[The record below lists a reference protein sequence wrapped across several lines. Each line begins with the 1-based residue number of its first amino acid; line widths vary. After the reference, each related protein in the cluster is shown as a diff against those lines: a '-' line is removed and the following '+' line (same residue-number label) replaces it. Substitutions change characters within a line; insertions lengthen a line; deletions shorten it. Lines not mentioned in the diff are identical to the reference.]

1 MVMTGF
7 ELLQAREKKG
17 WTQQEAAPRLGL
29 SQSYLSMLE
38 QNKRAV
44 PKSRFEQVL
53 AVYDVLSPLA
63 LPLQGEEK
71 WGELGDQK
79 VAEQLS
85 ALGYPGFS
93 YVRAK
98 ATWNPAELLVAALT
112 KDELESRLSE
122 ALPWL
127 ALKFSTMKW
136 DWVVL
141 QVKMHDSQNRL
152 GFVLTLARLLAERM
166 GNNAVSQQLSNVEN
180 RLLPSVLLRELTFC
194 HEYMPQAE
202 RRWLKE
208 KSTPEAKKWNVL
220 SDLSPEH
227 LSHALAN

>member
-1 MVMTGF
+1 MTGL
-7 ELLQAREKKG
+7 ELLRARGKKG
-17 WTQQEAAPRLGL
+17 WTQQEAAPRLGV

-38 QNKRAV
+38 QNKRTV
-44 PKSRFEQVL
+44 PNSRVEQVL

-63 LPLQGEEK
+63 LPLQGEEN
-71 WGELGDQK
+71 WGGLGDQE

-85 ALGYPGFS
+85 GLGYPGFS
-93 YVRAK
+93 YMRNR

-127 ALKFSTMKW
+127 VLKFSTMKW
-136 DWVVL
+136 DWVVPQMKL
-141 QVKMHDSQNRL
+141 HDSQNRL
-152 GFVLTLARLLAERM
+152 GFVLTLARLLAERV
-166 GNNAVSQQLSNVEN
+166 GNSAVSQQLSNLEKV
-180 RLLPSVLLRELTFC
+180 LLPSVLLRELTFC
-194 HEYMPQAE
+194 HEHMPQAE

-208 KSTPEAKKWNVL
+208 NSTLEAKQWNVL

>member
-1 MVMTGF
+1 MTGL
-7 ELLQAREKKG
+7 ELRQAREKKG

-38 QNKRAV
+38 QNKRVV
-44 PKSRFEQVL
+44 PKSRFQQVL

-63 LPLQGEEK
+63 LPLHGEAR
-71 WGELGDQK
+71 WSELGNQE

-85 ALGYPGFS
+85 GLGYPGFS
-93 YVRAK
+93 YMRGRA
-98 ATWNPAELLVAALT
+98 AWNPAELLVAALT

-127 ALKFSTMKW
+127 VLEFSTMKW

-141 QVKMHDSQNRL
+141 QMKLHDCQNRL
-152 GFVLTLARLLAERM
+152 GFVLTLARLLAERV
-166 GNNAVSQQLSNVEN
+166 GNSAVSQQLSNVEKV
-180 RLLPSVLLRELTFC
+180 LLPSVLLRELTFC
-194 HEYMPQAE
+194 HEHMPQAE
-202 RRWLKE
+202 RRWLKAN
-208 KSTPEAKKWNVL
+208 STPEARQWNVL

>member
-1 MVMTGF
+1 MTGL

-17 WTQQEAAPRLGL
+17 WTQQEAAPRLGV

-71 WGELGDQK
+71 WDGLGDQE

-93 YVRAK
+93 YMRAK

-127 ALKFSTMKW
+127 VLKFSTMKW

-166 GNNAVSQQLSNVEN
+166 GNAALSLQLSNVEKG
-180 RLLPSVLLRELTFC
+180 LLPSVLLRELTFC
-194 HEYMPQAE
+194 HEHMPQAE

-208 KSTPEAKKWNVL
+208 NSTPEAKQWNVL

>member
-1 MVMTGF
+1 MTGF

-93 YVRAK
+93 YMRAK

-166 GNNAVSQQLSNVEN
+166 GNNAVSQQLSNVEKG
-180 RLLPSVLLRELTFC
+180 LLPSVLLRELTFC
-194 HEYMPQAE
+194 HEHMPQAE

-208 KSTPEAKKWNVL
+208 NSTPEAKKWNVL

-227 LSHALAN
+227 LSHVLAN